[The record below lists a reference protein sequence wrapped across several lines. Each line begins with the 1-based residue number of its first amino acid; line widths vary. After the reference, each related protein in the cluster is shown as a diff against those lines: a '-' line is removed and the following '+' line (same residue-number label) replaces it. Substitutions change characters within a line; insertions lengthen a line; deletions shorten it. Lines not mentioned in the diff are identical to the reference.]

1 MLLVE
6 RCLLFEV
13 VLFAPFSLI
22 NLYAQEVGEGG
33 NQEGLFSTEYLH
45 PSSDDRDI
53 RTTNLNAYARIR
65 GLSSDIL
72 SIYAGLTATY
82 AVGDITQLEGEIE
95 QGTLREVNYDTRAG
109 GLGPGLLVDLRLWR
123 SRRLSAHLS
132 GSGSLIVYSRDFP
145 AGGDKYNFMWRGGPA
160 LRYHIGNGR
169 RVGLGYQ
176 WMHVSNG
183 QGVGSRNPSY
193 EAQGFALQYTTSFD

>member
-6 RCLLFEV
+6 RCLLFVV

-33 NQEGLFSTEYLH
+33 NQKGLFSTEYLH
-45 PSSDDRDI
+45 PSSADRDI

-72 SIYAGLTATY
+72 SVCAGFTATY

-95 QGTLREVNYDTRAG
+95 LGTLREVNYDTRAG